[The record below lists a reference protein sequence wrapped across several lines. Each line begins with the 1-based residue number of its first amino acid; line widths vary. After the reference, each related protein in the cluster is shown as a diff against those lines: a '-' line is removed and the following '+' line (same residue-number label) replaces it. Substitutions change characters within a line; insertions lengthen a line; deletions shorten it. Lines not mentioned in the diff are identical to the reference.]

1 MPPWEYPAVEAA
13 QQFHIDFFILVSV
26 LIRTHTYYTDSL
38 SLNQS
43 LSTARPFK
51 DQSGAWRNGTSFGL
65 KVLEALIL
73 TA

>member
-1 MPPWEYPAVEAA
+1 VPSSEYRRLKPPNSS
-13 QQFHIDFFILVSV
+13 ISIFFILVSV

-51 DQSGAWRNGTSFGL
+51 NQSGAWRIGTSFGL
-65 KVLEALIL
+65 KVLEAPIL
-73 TA
+73 TV